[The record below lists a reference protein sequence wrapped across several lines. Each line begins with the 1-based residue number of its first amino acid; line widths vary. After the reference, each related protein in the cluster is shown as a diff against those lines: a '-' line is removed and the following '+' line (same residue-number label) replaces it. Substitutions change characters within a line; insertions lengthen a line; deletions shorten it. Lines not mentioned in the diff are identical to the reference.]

1 MNLSKYYPHISIA
14 GISISSSSFVC
25 FCLTLCI
32 IIFVAYKYNQPI
44 YKKIKINKKVDCVL
58 NQNNKTNIKHDY
70 PVQFENGY
78 IEIICHKDNNI
89 VEDHEITLGTAS
101 GPPLGGFDFDFDC
114 DGLKNN
120 PHKIFMN
127 IRGHAKAKKFELK
140 MSCPKV

>member
-44 YKKIKINKKVDCVL
+44 YKKININKKVDCVL
-58 NQNNKTNIKHDY
+58 NQNNDMNIKYDY

-78 IEIICHKDNNI
+78 TEIICHKDNDIVKDYHIGITNI
-89 VEDHEITLGTAS
+89 NE
-101 GPPLGGFDFDFDC
+101 FQFDC
-114 DGLKNN
+114 DGYKNN
-120 PHKIFMN
+120 PHKITFDYE
-127 IRGHAKAKKFELK
+127 GPVKAKTFELK
-140 MSCPKV
+140 MSCPQV